1 MEYLGENY
9 PSSPYFLAYTSRP
22 GLTLV
27 TVGTQTFLETPVNI
41 NDEKSGKEPEILKCL
56 SFDLHGL
63 TQKGEEH

>member
-1 MEYLGENY
+1 MEYLEKII
-9 PSSPYFLAYTSRP
+9 PILHIFLAYTSRP

-41 NDEKSGKEPEILKCL
+41 NGEKSSKEPEILKCL